1 MHTLRE
7 SMFQKNLS
15 AFVEEVVGLGLDE
28 PGTKQQIALW
38 NHCQKQKQMLE
49 HDAVQAGITILS
61 SPPTDRFTLGLVPR
75 LLELVPKN
83 RQVFYLWTCF
93 PEKFQQWLSG
103 LTFVEK
109 NVILII
115 KDSLCLWRDVEWQQP
130 THIAGALLLRD
141 MALRY
146 PEINFVVLTS
156 LENLHVE
163 FSGLPHNLQIVNCG
177 GDLVNQHDLYAQVEP
192 VLDKDFSSELSF
204 ISLNRHRRPARKI
217 LISYLYGRALETTGH
232 ISHLFLDSQA
242 LEQDLL
248 EDICWQF
255 DLPRQDRL
263 KSTIL
268 EGWQRI
274 QHSAPVSPGLDIYPK
289 HVINDNVSNFE
300 QNLRPL
306 YRRSFVELTVETTF
320 EPSSFLLTDKT
331 QNIFFAC
338 NFPILLSG
346 AGAVQH
352 LRHMGMDMFDDVIDH
367 AYDSVTN
374 PLDRLAQAVDRNFRI
389 LSDPDLARD
398 QWLRCRDRMAAN
410 AEAIKTIAFRYGARA
425 QEQMSRV
432 QWN

>member
-1 MHTLRE
+1 M
-7 SMFQKNLS
+7 
-15 AFVEEVVGLGLDE
+15 
-28 PGTKQQIALW
+28 
-38 NHCQKQKQMLE
+38 
-49 HDAVQAGITILS
+49 
-61 SPPTDRFTLGLVPR
+61 PPTDRFTVDLVPQLLAQAPSPLER
-75 LLELVPKN
+75 L
-83 RQVFYLWTCF
+83 VFYHWSNPPHKLERWCAGF
-93 PEKFQQWLSG
+93 NFNKR
-103 LTFVEK
+103 
-109 NVILII
+109 NVILVI
-115 KDSLCLWRDVEWQQP
+115 KDSLCGWRDVDWWHGG
-130 THIAGALLLRD
+130 TVAGAAWLQD
-141 MALRY
+141 MAARC
-146 PEINFVVLTS
+146 PETNFVVLTS
-156 LENLHVE
+156 LENLHLE

-192 VLDKDFSSELSF
+192 VLDKDFSSERCF
-204 ISLNRHRRPARKI
+204 ISLNRNRRPARKI

-232 ISHLFLDSQA
+232 ISHLFLDSRA

-274 QHSAPVSPGLDIYPK
+274 QHSAPASPGLEIYPK

-367 AYDSVTN
+367 AYDSVVN

-432 QWN
+432 RWN